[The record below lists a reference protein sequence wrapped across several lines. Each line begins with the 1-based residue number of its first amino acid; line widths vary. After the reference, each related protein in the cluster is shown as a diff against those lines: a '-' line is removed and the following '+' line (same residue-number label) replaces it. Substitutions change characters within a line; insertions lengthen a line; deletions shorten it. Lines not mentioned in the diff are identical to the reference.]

1 MASILY
7 PKLYG
12 VPLSPPFRSV
22 AWLLLMKHIPF
33 QIVVT
38 VPGATTRIGTQHE
51 SYRLKTGVTTI
62 PVLQT
67 NESCYIP
74 ESPAILKHLCEFYG
88 WHDFYPPYHQQ
99 DTHYYRLAM
108 IDAYLHWHH
117 AHTRRNMSKQL
128 MPYVRP
134 GLAQF
139 PNVTGKTSKLAERH
153 LHETL
158 TSLNDFWLSR
168 GDATN
173 NNAWIA
179 SSSSTSS
186 TTTPTCTIADLLA
199 YEELVPLTMTG
210 LLPGLVSSSSYNDD
224 VNNDNDTGSMPVLP
238 PDEQRSYYP
247 AVAAWMDRMRTL
259 PYHDAIHASIT
270 ALGTLTPPSFD
281 ATNSEKEH
289 IAKMNQLVGT
299 ATKIGLQAIQAAQDT
314 YSTPPTPDVE

>member
-1 MASILY
+1 
-7 PKLYG
+7 
-12 VPLSPPFRSV
+12 
-22 AWLLLMKHIPF
+22 MKQIPF
-33 QIVVT
+33 QIIVT

-67 NESCYIP
+67 NERTYIP
-74 ESPAILKHLCEFYG
+74 ESPAILKHLCESYG
-88 WHDFYPPYHQQ
+88 WHDFYPSYQQ
-99 DTHYYRLAM
+99 DHHRLAM

-139 PNVTGKTSKLAERH
+139 PNATGKTSKLAERH
-153 LHETL
+153 IHETL
-158 TSLNDFWLSR
+158 TSLNDFWLAN

-179 SSSSTSS
+179 SSSSSTSS

-210 LLPGLVSSSSYNDD
+210 LLPGLVSSSNHNNNDD
-224 VNNDNDTGSMPVLP
+224 IDNDTNSMPVLP

-259 PYHDAIHASIT
+259 PYHDAIHASIA
-270 ALGTLTPPSFD
+270 ALGTLTPPD
-281 ATNSEKEH
+281 MTTTTEKEH
-289 IAKMNQLVGT
+289 TVKMNQLVGT

-314 YSTPPTPDVE
+314 YYTPKPLDVE